1 MAQAQHDTSDP
12 MTPAWSRALALVQSS
27 PYWWRD
33 WDHPDDAETQRRDT
47 FIDQASQYAT
57 YEDMPGDLKATY
69 DAAYRVKQAAISQH
83 QQRQQRHSEHREHRH
98 RGH

>member
-1 MAQAQHDTSDP
+1 MAQHYSPDP

-33 WDHPDDAETQRRDT
+33 WDHPGDAETQRRDT

-69 DAAYRVKQAAISQH
+69 DAAHRVKQVAISQQH
-83 QQRQQRHSEHREHRH
+83 QRQQRHSEHGGHRGHRH
-98 RGH
+98 R